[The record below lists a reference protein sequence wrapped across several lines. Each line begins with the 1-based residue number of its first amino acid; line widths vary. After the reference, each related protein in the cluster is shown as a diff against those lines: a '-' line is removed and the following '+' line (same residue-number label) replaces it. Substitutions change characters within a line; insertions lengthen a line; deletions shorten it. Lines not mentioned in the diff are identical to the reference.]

1 MLNAELKI
9 NVDGKP
15 FDLNNTTWV
24 GELTQQVKSFAN
36 VNPSQLEEIAEAVKN
51 GIERNIAN
59 AQKYTGG
66 AVSPL
71 AFSTIR
77 QKGFSRPLF
86 QTGELLGS
94 VEMTQSGINAF
105 NVFISS
111 NRSEIAGY
119 LNYGTS
125 RMPARP
131 FFGISEAVLRQ
142 IDEILNKDQTPTNGR

>member
-1 MLNAELKI
+1 MLNADI
-9 NVDGKP
+9 VVN
-15 FDLNNTTWV
+15 LNA
-24 GELTQQVKSFAN
+24 KSFDVKN
-36 VNPSQLEEIAEAVKN
+36 TGWVDEVIQDIKKFTSVNPTQLTEIAEAVKL

-71 AFSTIR
+71 SLSTIR
-77 QKGFSRPLF
+77 QKGSSRPLF

-94 VEMTQSGINAF
+94 VKLTQSGVSTF
-105 NVFISS
+105 EVFISS
-111 NRSEIAGY
+111 NRSEIASY
-119 LNYGTS
+119 LNFGTS

-142 IDEILNKDQTPTNGR
+142 IDEILKKD